1 MADQRIQGINAIAIA
16 RGTSEPTN
24 TDVLWLDDNI
34 EGNIYTRLKVYVEG
48 SWELISRVPSQVLD
62 DLRSVDGAGS
72 GLDADTLRGYTPEQ
86 LMEESG
92 GEGVP
97 DLGLGQLLVGQTDN
111 TGIAKTVGGI
121 VTMDADGNMLYVTNS
136 ISHTGLTDVGTNTHA
151 QIDSH
156 ISSTSNPHGV
166 TAGQVGNTVSQW
178 NADKIEGNTTNIG
191 SLGAAQDGQ
200 VMIWDNATSRF
211 IMGAAGAENL
221 NDLTDV
227 NTGLPVPTTEADT
240 GKLLYYDH
248 SSGEWKTDEAVT
260 HGTVVINGKKDSAGT
275 IAKGLPVYLVGFDSD
290 LHTVELADANNAS
303 AMPVIG
309 FSAESMNNT
318 DSKHIITF
326 GKLEGI
332 DTTSTVSQL
341 NPNGETWAVNDVLYI
356 STNTGGLTKVR
367 PTGSGSLIQRVAKV
381 LKVDATGGQIFIFN
395 TARTAGLP
403 NLTTDNV
410 WVGDVNGYPQM
421 VNKNTLGGNTI
432 YTADDT
438 IGSGRIATLTDTLSF
453 KGSDTSVLSSNLK
466 ILDSASSTLW
476 DFRNNGDV
484 YIGQNTVFEGG
495 AFGFVFNRTTGL
507 NTLELQTNG
516 ANFAT
521 FRSALTEIASSV
533 IHLGSIGGSNG
544 LKIEGD
550 RVRYY
555 TSVGGAGVI
564 HDIHADRFALFGQG
578 FSTPANS
585 YFSIG
590 SFTRIGTEN
599 VSLQGET
606 FIKGNDTLS
615 TSTALAIYDGDATP
629 SKLWDFRN
637 NGDIY
642 QGKDSIQYLQG
653 NDFTIST
660 LSGSTT
666 PINFEFGTAFGGY
679 YSRWDNGGGL
689 VIKSGTT
696 GAAFRVLN
704 KVDATAQIFRV
715 GNEGGGFMST
725 NGARLWTISETTTS
739 TTKNEFNSNRISQ
752 FFAGTEYHR
761 IQTGGGA
768 SSGVFFFRVGFGSL
782 GQFIVGGTALIG
794 TEDISLQGETLI
806 DGTLDM
812 NSNRITNTV
821 INPSV
826 QETTSTATFTINADE
841 ETMGV
846 LTAMAAAT
854 TIAAPTGTPVQ
865 GQKLMLR
872 FKDDGTS
879 RALTWNA
886 VWRAIGVTLP
896 AATTAS
902 KTLYIGAVYNST
914 DSKWDVIA
922 VKEEA

>member
-86 LMEESG
+86 LIEEAG
-92 GEGVP
+92 GEEVP
-97 DLGLGQLLVGQTDN
+97 DLGVGELLVGQTDN

-166 TAGQVGNTVSQW
+166 TAGQVGNTVAQW

-303 AMPVIG
+303 EMPVIG

-326 GKLEGI
+326 GKLEGV

-367 PTGSGSLIQRVAKV
+367 PTGSGSFIQRVAKV

-421 VNKNTLGGNTI
+421 VNKSTLVSTGVFGITNTSGEYTYYTTI
-432 YTADDT
+432 QLAL
-438 IGSGRIATLTDTLSF
+438 AA
-453 KGSDTSVLSSNLK
+453 
-466 ILDSASSTLW
+466 ASSGDVIEQFADVSVSTASSITLDKDITW
-476 DFRNNGDV
+476 NMNGYEYKNTSTSSFIMLNIPNATTINLTINNGK
-484 YIGQNTVFEGG
+484 IIRNTGAGNGG
-495 AFGFVFNRTTGL
+495 VLFYMGNQL
-507 NTLELQTNG
+507 D
-516 ANFAT
+516 
-521 FRSALTEIASSV
+521 TEINSNGVIYHNVEGQSVDGKAEITGGTFKSDLTSGTGFYFQGIGHKIKVISNQLNQLVNTQCRIYDSYFYASV
-533 IHLGSIGGSNG
+533 DYTYMTGGSICYNTTFESPASYGV
-544 LKIEGD
+544 
-550 RVRYY
+550 RVAVNCEIN
-555 TSVGGAGVI
+555 TCIGKG
-564 HDIHADRFALFGQG
+564 LFGAIFAQG
-578 FSTPANS
+578 GKIYNSTGIS
-585 YFSIG
+585 SGGFGI
-590 SFTRIGTEN
+590 E
-599 VSLQGET
+599 
-606 FIKGNDTLS
+606 LS
-615 TSTALAIYDGDATP
+615 TSTGRAYNCVGISPATNGCSISGLAEAYNCTAISSSGYAVTIQNDGKFKNGVAISTYNNASGHGFYISSNPVSGGFEIIGNQIITANASANGITGVALAE
-629 SKLWDFRN
+629 
-637 NGDIY
+637 
-642 QGKDSIQYLQG
+642 GKWAQNIFKG
-653 NDFTIST
+653 MTNTIGLST
-660 LSGSTT
+660 ANL
-666 PINFEFGTAFGGY
+666 
-679 YSRWDNGGGL
+679 
-689 VIKSGTT
+689 
-696 GAAFRVLN
+696 
-704 KVDATAQIFRV
+704 
-715 GNEGGGFMST
+715 
-725 NGARLWTISETTTS
+725 
-739 TTKNEFNSNRISQ
+739 
-752 FFAGTEYHR
+752 
-761 IQTGGGA
+761 
-768 SSGVFFFRVGFGSL
+768 
-782 GQFIVGGTALIG
+782 
-794 TEDISLQGETLI
+794 
-806 DGTLDM
+806 
-812 NSNRITNTV
+812 ITNTTD
-821 INPSV
+821 N
-826 QETTSTATFTINADE
+826 
-841 ETMGV
+841 
-846 LTAMAAAT
+846 
-854 TIAAPTGTPVQ
+854 Q
-865 GQKLMLR
+865 GNILL
-872 FKDDGTS
+872 
-879 RALTWNA
+879 
-886 VWRAIGVTLP
+886 
-896 AATTAS
+896 
-902 KTLYIGAVYNST
+902 
-914 DSKWDVIA
+914 
-922 VKEEA
+922 